1 MSPARSISARHK
13 SLTHLPGEP
22 GVWVFILGD
31 MLMFALLF
39 GVFVHYRAQDP
50 ALYLQ
55 SQTTLNQGFGAL
67 NTLLLLTSSWFVV
80 GAVQDARNHRAD
92 RGCTR
97 IILAFL
103 CGAGFI
109 TVKFFE
115 YREKI
120 SAGSTLT
127 SNDFYMYYY
136 MLTGIHLLH
145 VVIGMGV
152 LIFLWRTLRQSA
164 LSPNT
169 RSPESVVAHLESGAS
184 FWHLVDMLWIFLFA
198 LLYLMK

>member
-1 MSPARSISARHK
+1 M
-13 SLTHLPGEP
+13 
-22 GVWVFILGD
+22 WVFILGD

-39 GVFVHYRAQDP
+39 GVFVYYRAQDP
-50 ALYLQ
+50 ALYIQ
-55 SQTTLNQGFGAL
+55 SQTTLNQGFGAI

-80 GAVQDARNHRAD
+80 GAVQDVRRQRAD
-92 RGCTR
+92 RGCVR
-97 IILAFL
+97 IILALL

-120 SAGSTLT
+120 SAGITLT

-152 LIFLWRTLRQSA
+152 LVFLWRTLRQSA
-164 LSPNT
+164 LHLSTLPQNA

>member
-1 MSPARSISARHK
+1 MPPASATPAPPK
-13 SLTHLPGEP
+13 ALTHLPGEP

-31 MLMFALLF
+31 MLMFALFF

-55 SQTTLNQGFGAL
+55 SQTTLNQSFGAI
-67 NTLLLLTSSWFVV
+67 NTMLLLTSSWFVV
-80 GAVQDARNHRAD
+80 GAVRDARNQRTG

-97 IILAFL
+97 IILAL
-103 CGAGFI
+103 ACGAGFI

-120 SAGSTLT
+120 SAGITLT

-145 VVIGMGV
+145 VMIGMGV
-152 LIFLWRTLRQSA
+152 LIFLWRTLRHSA
-164 LSPNT
+164 LPGNA
-169 RSPESVVAHLESGAS
+169 RSHASVVAHLESGAS

>member
-80 GAVQDARNHRAD
+80 GAVQDARNHRTD

-109 TVKFFE
+109 IVKFFE

-169 RSPESVVAHLESGAS
+169 HSPESVVAHLESGAS

>member
-1 MSPARSISARHK
+1 M
-13 SLTHLPGEP
+13 PGEP

-31 MLMFALLF
+31 MLMFALF
-39 GVFVHYRAQDP
+39 FAVFVYYRAQDP

-55 SQTTLNQGFGAL
+55 SQATLNANLGAL

-80 GAVQDARNHRAD
+80 GAVQDARGGHIARA
-92 RGCTR
+92 RAR
-97 IILAFL
+97 IALAVL
-103 CGAGFI
+103 CGVAFV

-115 YREKI
+115 YRDKLG
-120 SAGSTLT
+120 AGITVT

-145 VVIGMGV
+145 VLIGMGV
-152 LIFLWRTLRQSA
+152 LIFLWRALRQDAVQPDTPLSA
-164 LSPNT
+164 TALG
-169 RSPESVVAHLESGAS
+169 HLESGAS

>member
-1 MSPARSISARHK
+1 MSPARSLSARHK

-39 GVFVHYRAQDP
+39 GVFVYYRAQDP

-92 RGCTR
+92 RGSVR
-97 IILAFL
+97 IILALL

>member
-1 MSPARSISARHK
+1 MPFARSIPAARN
-13 SLTHLPGEP
+13 SSTHLPGEP
-22 GVWVFILGD
+22 GVWVFIVGD
-31 MLMFALLF
+31 MLMFALFF

-50 ALYLQ
+50 TLYIQ
-55 SQTTLNQGFGAL
+55 SQATLNQGFGAI
-67 NTLLLLTSSWFVV
+67 NTMLLLTSSWFVV
-80 GAVQDARNHRAD
+80 DAVRDARSRRTGRA
-92 RGCTR
+92 GTR

-109 TVKFFE
+109 AVKFFE

-120 SAGSTLT
+120 SAGITLT
-127 SNDFYMYYY
+127 SNDFFMYYY

-152 LIFLWRTLRQSA
+152 LIFLWRLLRQSA
-164 LSPNT
+164 LH
-169 RSPESVVAHLESGAS
+169 RSTVSHESVISHLESGAS

>member
-1 MSPARSISARHK
+1 L
-13 SLTHLPGEP
+13 LTHLPGEP
-22 GVWVFILGD
+22 GVWVFIVGD
-31 MLMFALLF
+31 LLMFALFF
-39 GVFVHYRAQDP
+39 GAFVYYRAQDP
-50 ALYLQ
+50 ALYIE
-55 SQTTLNQGFGAL
+55 SQATLNQGFGAI
-67 NTLLLLTSSWFVV
+67 NTVLLLTSSWFVV
-80 GAVQDARNHRAD
+80 GAVQDTRGQRA
-92 RGCTR
+92 GQACTR
-97 IILAFL
+97 IILALL

-109 TVKFFE
+109 AVKFFE

-120 SAGSTLT
+120 SAGITLT

-152 LIFLWRTLRQSA
+152 LIFLWRLARQSA
-164 LSPNT
+164 LHHST
-169 RSPESVVAHLESGAS
+169 ASHESVISHFESGAS

>member
-1 MSPARSISARHK
+1 MPPPRALPTQPSPAP
-13 SLTHLPGEP
+13 HLPGES
-22 GVWVFILGD
+22 GVWLFILGD
-31 MLMFALLF
+31 LLMFALF
-39 GVFVHYRAQDP
+39 FAVFVYYRAQDP

-55 SQTTLNQGFGAL
+55 SQATLNANLGAL

-80 GAVQDARNHRAD
+80 GAVQAARGGQIDHARRRVVPAM
-92 RGCTR
+92 
-97 IILAFL
+97 L
-103 CGAGFI
+103 CGAGFV

-115 YREKI
+115 YRDKLG
-120 SAGSTLT
+120 AGITLT

-145 VVIGMGV
+145 VLIGMGV
-152 LIFLWRTLRQSA
+152 LIFLWRVLRQGAAQPDTPLSA
-164 LSPNT
+164 TALGY
-169 RSPESVVAHLESGAS
+169 LESGAS